1 MFVGIMGAMEGVAS
15 DLSNDQTSKYENA
28 FDQTSMDVLGSSNCC
43 RRYIFFFQ
51 NPGLKEGD
59 NT

>member
-15 DLSNDQTSKYENA
+15 DLSNDQTSKYENV

-43 RRYIFFFQ
+43 RRYIFFFKIQ
-51 NPGLKEGD
+51 A
-59 NT
+59 